1 MAALVGATIIR
12 ERKALLLNN
21 DCGDFDSGR
30 MFYRAS
36 LGCRV
41 VVRAWPIVRLRLP
54 KGAAEKLFQA
64 CLPDFLKVVDDLV
77 ADDHQNLI
85 KA

>member
-12 ERKALLLNN
+12 ERKALLLDN
-21 DCGDFDSGR
+21 DCGDFDLGR

-41 VVRAWPIVRLRLP
+41 VFRAWPIVRLRLT
-54 KGAAEKLFQA
+54 KRGG
-64 CLPDFLKVVDDLV
+64 
-77 ADDHQNLI
+77 
-85 KA
+85 